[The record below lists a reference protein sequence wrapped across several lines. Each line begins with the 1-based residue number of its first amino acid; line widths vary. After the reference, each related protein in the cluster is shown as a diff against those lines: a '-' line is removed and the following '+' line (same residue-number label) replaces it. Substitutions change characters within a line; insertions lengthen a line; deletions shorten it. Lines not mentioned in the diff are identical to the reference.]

1 MISVIMPMFNES
13 DTIQHSIDK
22 MYSVLNS
29 LKDDWELIVVDD
41 GSTDNTKDI
50 VLNMA
55 KERGRLRLC
64 GYPKNRGRGRALR
77 EGFDRARGDIIIT
90 TEADSSW
97 GTGLVMELIDGLKN
111 DPGCDLLIASPNL
124 SGGGY
129 KSVPL
134 LRVFISRIGNKI
146 LRAAFS
152 GDLTMATG
160 MMRGYRSR
168 AIKSLDLESDGKEI
182 HIEILSKLMAL
193 GMTIKEIPGTIDWSL
208 QQNKK
213 TKRRSTL
220 KIRRTVISHLLF
232 SFIEAPV
239 ILLGVLGAA
248 SILLG
253 IIFGLSLVYSRFT
266 SKDDLSRPIINLT
279 ILLIITGT
287 QLLIFSF
294 LAYQNKRTQN
304 QVVRL
309 QRDIRLSGL
318 GRKS

>member
-1 MISVIMPMFNES
+1 
-13 DTIQHSIDK
+13 
-22 MYSVLNS
+22 
-29 LKDDWELIVVDD
+29 
-41 GSTDNTKDI
+41 
-50 VLNMA
+50 
-55 KERGRLRLC
+55 
-64 GYPKNRGRGRALR
+64 
-77 EGFDRARGDIIIT
+77 
-90 TEADSSW
+90 
-97 GTGLVMELIDGLKN
+97 
-111 DPGCDLLIASPNL
+111 
-124 SGGGY
+124 
-129 KSVPL
+129 
-134 LRVFISRIGNKI
+134 
-146 LRAAFS
+146 
-152 GDLTMATG
+152 MATG